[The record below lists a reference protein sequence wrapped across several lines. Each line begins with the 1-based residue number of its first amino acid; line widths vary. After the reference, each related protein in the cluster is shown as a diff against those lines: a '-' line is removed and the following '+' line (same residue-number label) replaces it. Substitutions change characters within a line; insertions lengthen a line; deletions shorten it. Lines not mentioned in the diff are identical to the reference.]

1 MVPLAWAISLV
12 NDAYNIHGIIGK
24 DQKQVVAVLCNL
36 RNDLHN
42 LAEYRL
48 KPLPAIYKQVN
59 VMKFNFCHGCLQ
71 AVWVAVWGWMILG
84 IVANQNTIHHT
95 DNGATIGMIFFL
107 GFPIHGVS
115 KKEPNLMN

>member
-12 NDAYNIHGIIGK
+12 NDAYNISGIIGK

-59 VMKFNFCHGCLQ
+59 VVKFNFFSWIFAGT
-71 AVWVAVWGWMILG
+71 LG
-84 IVANQNTIHHT
+84 GSVGV
-95 DNGATIGMIFFL
+95 DDIGYSCQ
-107 GFPIHGVS
+107 S
-115 KKEPNLMN
+115 KHYSPYG